1 MLAFL
6 LRYFRYLNNLTA
18 QEVADALGV
27 RVQRYKNW
35 ERNKTYPDL
44 KNFFKIAEFYNYSLN
59 AIYNDIKNI
68 NNLMKIDKQF
78 KIIAENLILVN
89 DKKYDLV
96 VQKLFEYNG
105 ITKKA

>member
-68 NNLMKIDKQF
+68 IEVSQEITLSNFKMKKIDKLIS
-78 KIIAENLILVN
+78 IILSIFSP
-89 DKKYDLV
+89 
-96 VQKLFEYNG
+96 LF
-105 ITKKA
+105 